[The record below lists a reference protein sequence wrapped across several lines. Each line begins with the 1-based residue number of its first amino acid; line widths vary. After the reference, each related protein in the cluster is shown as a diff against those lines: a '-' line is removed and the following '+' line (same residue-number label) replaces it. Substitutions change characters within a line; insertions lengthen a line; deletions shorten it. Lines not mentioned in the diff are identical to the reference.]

1 MKGSTREHLTRDGA
15 DGADVLCCAPRLI
28 ANRYTNREKESREV
42 IREMSMTA
50 SRTLRPMRV
59 LMVFIESL
67 VLAWAIMT
75 LGNYFGWHVGP
86 RSLY

>member
-1 MKGSTREHLTRDGA
+1 
-15 DGADVLCCAPRLI
+15 
-28 ANRYTNREKESREV
+28 
-42 IREMSMTA
+42 MTA